1 MAKSILQDVAG
12 TVVSTITEIPI
23 KHRLDA
29 IVMTYEEVMAY
40 RSKELQDSLLTF
52 KTYINANNKDLKTS
66 IDSLGVDITEIKSNI
81 EALGNDYIN
90 NIATIYKYIGTDKK
104 EYRRYN
110 YITNTK
116 IDQIP
121 YDFTLSKIIGPSFVQ
136 YTVDQITKFK
146 TVRKDN
152 FSGTDLYSKKYLY
165 FKDSQ
170 TESLDN
176 MSTTD
181 RSFAT
186 LFGLFYGLNSILAF
200 DNLSRTIYLGESDDT
215 NASTNGTIKTTVQ
228 GTSLYNLI
236 FPNGKTTLR
245 GDTQIDKTLNV
256 KKQSHFESTSQFD
269 DDIVINDGDIT
280 VKDDAENIVF
290 SLTSNAGI
298 MILNKQATI
307 SGTGLSADDNALLL
321 SKGSLTLSNGNVNL
335 GKGSLTLSEGS
346 ATLTKGDMTLTKGN
360 LTLSE
365 GNMNINGHSYY
376 DNAKAIYI
384 KASGA
389 SDGTSAS
396 SLISNNKLYIA
407 QNSEAIDVKLG
418 ASLTLS
424 NTRLDLNS
432 QFYSNSTLVAKF
444 AGSLISVDGFAVAG
458 SGGGNLFKVDSSGNV
473 VTESI
478 KTNAGITSLNGISTF
493 IDLHASALSITGSG
507 YISSTL
513 TVDGKL
519 TGNSSCDFQ
528 DGSSVGGCSF
538 TSGVMTGTATKAQ
551 YADLAEYYTTDKKY
565 EPGTVLCY
573 STNLFEEGVLYRPG
587 GTVLGVVSEN
597 PAFIMNEKLNNDS
610 NFISCAIVLKGRSPV
625 KFSRAADNSYVVPG
639 NIAVACDENLGSV
652 IAISTIEFNKNRQYY
667 ENRYI
672 GRILST
678 IIDPKT
684 YTIEV
689 KF

>member
-12 TVVSTITEIPI
+12 SVVSTITEVPI

-29 IVMTYEEVMAY
+29 IVMTYEEVMSY

-52 KTYINANNKDLKTS
+52 KTYINANNKDLKSS
-66 IDSLGVDITEIKSNI
+66 IDSLDVDITEIRALI
-81 EALGNDYIN
+81 DALGNDYITN
-90 NIATIYKYIGTDKK
+90 VSSIYKSIGTDKK

-110 YITNTK
+110 SITNYK
-116 IDQIP
+116 IDQLP
-121 YDFTLSKIIGPSFVQ
+121 YDYTLSKFIGPTFVQ
-136 YTVDQITKFK
+136 YSVDPVTGFK
-146 TVRKDN
+146 TVRDDN
-152 FSGTDLYSKKYLY
+152 ASGSELYSKKYLY
-165 FKDSQ
+165 FRDSQ

-245 GDTQIDKTLNV
+245 GDVQIDKTLNV
-256 KKQSHFESTSQFD
+256 KKEVHFESTSQFD
-269 DDIVINDGDIT
+269 NDILIKDGDIT
-280 VKDDAENIVF
+280 VTDLADNIVF

-321 SKGSLTLSNGNVNL
+321 SKGSLSLSNGNVNL
-335 GKGSLTLSEGS
+335 GKGNLLLAEGS
-346 ATLTKGDMTLTKGN
+346 ATLTKGNMTLTKGN

-376 DNAKAIYI
+376 DNSKAIYI
-384 KASGA
+384 KQANA
-389 SDGTSAS
+389 TDGTSAS
-396 SLISNNKLYIA
+396 TVISNNKLYIA
-407 QNSEAIDVKLG
+407 QNAEAIDIKLG
-418 ASLTLS
+418 TSLTLS
-424 NTRLDLNS
+424 TTRFDLAS
-432 QFYSNSTLVAKF
+432 QFYSNSTQVARF
-444 AGSLISVDGFAVAG
+444 AGSLIAVDGFAVAG
-458 SGGGNLFKVDSSGNV
+458 SGGGNLFKVDSSGST
-473 VTESI
+473 VTETL
-478 KTNAGITSLNGISTF
+478 KTNGAITSLSGESKFSSLKVSTLTVNGS
-493 IDLHASALSITGSG
+493 S
-507 YISSTL
+507 YISGTL

-528 DGSSVGGCSF
+528 NNSTVGGCTFS
-538 TSGVMTGTATKAQ
+538 SGVMTGTATKAQ
-551 YADLAEYYTTDKKY
+551 YADLAEHYTTDKHY

-573 STNLFEEGVLYRPG
+573 STNLFSEGVLYHPG

-597 PAFIMNEKLNNDS
+597 PAFIMNEKLNEDEDS
-610 NFISCAIVLKGRSPV
+610 ISCAIVLKGRSPV
-625 KFSRAADNSYVVPG
+625 KFSRGADNSYIVPG
-639 NIAVACDENLGSV
+639 NIAVACDEYLGSV
-652 IAISTIEFNKNRQYY
+652 VAISTIEFNKNRQYY
-667 ENRYI
+667 ENRYV

-678 IIDPKT
+678 CVDPET
-684 YTIEV
+684 DMIEV